1 MSDIPPTQA
10 QLPSIPQDVERSASV
25 MADKLCDGFIHHDQ
39 REYEASVQAF
49 TAVDMVQFDHLDD
62 AEARLAAMGYV
73 DALWAK
79 DEVEESCRVNGRID
93 AEQLTEADWSPV
105 REAFERR
112 ASIAGIDPR
121 YAELTTEAWINH
133 KTEGD
138 YLTPTMRAQ
147 MLELRAALQQPTY
160 PEKPRHGQYG
170 FGPEPVQ
177 YALGIELHDMRR
189 WEQAREAMTPYF
201 QYILDEQA

>member
-1 MSDIPPTQA
+1 
-10 QLPSIPQDVERSASV
+10 
-25 MADKLCDGFIHHDQ
+25 MADNICDGFIYHDQ
-39 REYEASVQAF
+39 RKYEESVRAF
-49 TAVDMVQFDHLDD
+49 TAVDVVQFDHLTDE
-62 AEARLAAMGYV
+62 EARRAAVGYV

-79 DEVEESCRVNGRID
+79 DEVEESCRVNGELDPDRLE
-93 AEQLTEADWSPV
+93 AADWSPV
-105 REAFERR
+105 KAAFERR
-112 ASIAGIDPR
+112 ASVADIDPR

-133 KTEGD
+133 KTKGD

-147 MLELRAALQQPTY
+147 MLELRSVLQQQTY

-189 WEQAREAMTPYF
+189 WEQAREAMVPYF
-201 QYILDEQA
+201 QYILDERDQ